1 MSVGKESIRRAASAG
16 AKRTTKTTAKTAAKA
31 TSEKKTVK
39 KSVVSPQDTKKLEA
53 VFVTENKNETVEGPV
68 RIKEELPAIIL
79 HQDKLLFPSLYPKQ
93 PTLLFFGVW
102 AVFLI
107 FILYFIQEDIRNPL
121 RCLIRLNFCLLQIG
135 F

>member
-53 VFVTENKNETVEGPV
+53 VFVTENKNETVEGQV
-68 RIKEELPAIIL
+68 RIKEELPVY
-79 HQDKLLFPSLYPKQ
+79 LL
-93 PTLLFFGVW
+93 
-102 AVFLI
+102 
-107 FILYFIQEDIRNPL
+107 
-121 RCLIRLNFCLLQIG
+121 
-135 F
+135 

>member
-16 AKRTTKTTAKTAAKA
+16 EKRTTKTTAKTAAKA

-68 RIKEELPAIIL
+68 RIKEELPVY
-79 HQDKLLFPSLYPKQ
+79 LL
-93 PTLLFFGVW
+93 
-102 AVFLI
+102 
-107 FILYFIQEDIRNPL
+107 
-121 RCLIRLNFCLLQIG
+121 
-135 F
+135 

>member
-16 AKRTTKTTAKTAAKA
+16 AKRTTKTTAKTADTAAVKTTARTTTKTATKA

-68 RIKEELPAIIL
+68 RIKEELPVY
-79 HQDKLLFPSLYPKQ
+79 LL
-93 PTLLFFGVW
+93 
-102 AVFLI
+102 
-107 FILYFIQEDIRNPL
+107 
-121 RCLIRLNFCLLQIG
+121 
-135 F
+135 

>member
-53 VFVTENKNETVEGPV
+53 VFVIENKNETVEGPV
-68 RIKEELPAIIL
+68 RIKEELPVY
-79 HQDKLLFPSLYPKQ
+79 LL
-93 PTLLFFGVW
+93 
-102 AVFLI
+102 
-107 FILYFIQEDIRNPL
+107 
-121 RCLIRLNFCLLQIG
+121 
-135 F
+135 